1 MQNQK
6 DVDSLVAPLEALNF
20 LHQDYQYINKQLN
33 ALQAYH
39 LMTGNPPFWLR
50 IAFKIR
56 DFLSLKLAGVQPIQG
71 FGSPKAQTVKVN
83 DKLDFFDVIKITETE
98 LFLQS
103 ADKHLRV
110 LVALQIHEHDHI
122 KNKLSVTTSVVTY
135 NFFGKVYMLPVSL
148 VHGLIVRNSL
158 KNLN

>member
-1 MQNQK
+1 MQNQN
-6 DVDSLVAPLEALNF
+6 DITPLVAPLGALNF
-20 LHQDYQYINKQLN
+20 LHKDYRYINKQLN

-39 LMTGNPPFWLR
+39 LMTSNPPFWLR

-56 DFLSLKLAGVQPIQG
+56 DFWSFKLAGVQPIQG
-71 FGSPKAQTVKVN
+71 FGSIKAQTVQVN
-83 DKLDFFDVIKITETE
+83 EKLDFFDVVKITETE

-103 ADKHLRV
+103 TDKHLRV
-110 LVALQIHEHDHI
+110 LVALQIHEHEDTQ
-122 KNKLSVTTSVVTY
+122 NKLTVTTSVVTY
-135 NFFGKVYMLPVSL
+135 NFFGKIYMLPVSL